1 MSEDAHRQRCL
12 WRLAMARGLGYGGL
26 LLTLFG
32 LFVLPIPIVP
42 RLYLLGVALMLV
54 ALVMG
59 VPASRRV
66 RRLSGQEGTSAG
78 GTGWAVGGLA
88 LGFALALSAPFL
100 LSWLLPSHIWPGR
113 HDARRP
119 HRAIC
124 LSNTK
129 NLALAL
135 QMYVQENDDVFP
147 PAAGRCDSL
156 GDYVKDESV
165 FQCPEAP
172 DLRCAYAYNRAL
184 GGASMSDL
192 ADPVTTVAIFES
204 AIGWNAAGDASR
216 LTAVLRHLDG
226 DNYGFADGHASWV
239 KREDLSLGRADLHW
253 PLEREE

>member
-1 MSEDAHRQRCL
+1 MSEDTRSAGPV
-12 WRLAMARGLGYGGL
+12 WRLWVARGLGYGGL

-32 LFVLPIPIVP
+32 IFVLPQGIAP
-42 RLYLLGVALMLV
+42 RLHLLGVALMLV

-66 RRLSGQEGTSAG
+66 RRLRAQEGTSAG

-88 LGFALALSAPFL
+88 LGLALALSAPFL

-113 HDARRP
+113 HDTRHP

-124 LSNTK
+124 LSNVK
-129 NLALAL
+129 NLAIAL
-135 QMYVQENDDVFP
+135 QMYLQDNDDVFP
-147 PAAGRCDSL
+147 LAAGWCDSL
-156 GDYVKDESV
+156 GDYVKNESM

-184 GGASMSDL
+184 RGASMSNF

-204 AIGWNAAGDASR
+204 DIGWNAAGDASR
-216 LTAVLRHLDG
+216 LTAVPRHLDG
-226 DNYGFADGHASWV
+226 ENYGFADGHAQWL
-239 KREDLSLGRADLHW
+239 KREHLSLGKTDIYWSRDG
-253 PLEREE
+253 EE